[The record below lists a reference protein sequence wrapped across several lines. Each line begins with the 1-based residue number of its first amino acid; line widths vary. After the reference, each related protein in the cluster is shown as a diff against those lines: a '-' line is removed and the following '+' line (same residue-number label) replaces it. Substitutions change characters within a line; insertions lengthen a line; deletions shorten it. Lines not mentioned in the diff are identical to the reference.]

1 MLALSTETAPKRA
14 EVAQS
19 ASALAQILRTLQVS
33 LRKRKREWQ
42 DANCL
47 LKT

>member
-1 MLALSTETAPKRA
+1 MLALSTETGPKRA
-14 EVAQS
+14 VIAQS
-19 ASALAQILRTLQVS
+19 LIWLAQILRALQVS
-33 LRKRKREWQ
+33 LRNRKREWQ